1 MSVDDVSLEDRDEFA
16 REAGRYSRAGALL
29 HAAHAYRKAVDGRG
43 DYWALTIGGHAG
55 WLLTESRHTTEAEA
69 LLRWHMRLTA
79 RVHGHGSSE
88 ARDVASR
95 LAECMRLGG
104 DESIEREMMGAC
116 GKSCASCE
124 KVSTCS
130 SSRATAA

>member
-1 MSVDDVSLEDRDEFA
+1 MTMMATSNLSTVLME
-16 REAGRYSRAGALL
+16 
-29 HAAHAYRKAVDGRG
+29 RG
-43 DYWALTIGGHAG
+43 DYW
-55 WLLTESRHTTEAEA
+55 EAEA